1 MINNE
6 LEIILALKGTE
17 ATKAFA
23 DAYRKDNG
31 KELMAYVCAK
41 LDEKYEPQHVF
52 EADEFDCLV
61 KDMEVTYSLYN
72 LVDDTADL
80 IANDEIDEDTTLAE
94 YIEAKLDARM
104 NFLPRWQEQCDIEAA
119 GYGPM
124 DFIKALTALCKDAEC
139 VGENKEEEVD
149 NWFGTVELNGTKYGI
164 DFYFGQSR
172 IADITEAENLPWDDA
187 DYYAVKIV

>member
-1 MINNE
+1 MNNHE
-6 LEIILALKGTE
+6 LENILALKGTE

-23 DAYRKDNG
+23 DAYLKDNG
-31 KELMAYVCAK
+31 KELMSYVCAK

-61 KDMEVTYSLYN
+61 KDFEVTYSLYN

-80 IANDEIDEDTTLAE
+80 IANGEIDEDTTLSE
-94 YIEAKLDARM
+94 YIEAKLDDRM
-104 NFLPRWQEQCDIEAA
+104 NFWPRWQEQCDIEAA

-124 DFIKALTALCKDAEC
+124 DFIKALRPLCKNAEC
-139 VGENKEEEVD
+139 VSQDNKAEVD
-149 NWFGTVELNGTKYGI
+149 NWFGTVELNGTTYGI